1 MERDRSVSLPL
12 KLKKVGF
19 PGERPGE
26 NTLTVWV
33 YTPGRYK
40 VRVAPRRYGPT
51 LLAARELRTGMNR
64 LYATTVGAVVSA
76 IALLVTAHPVFLLT
90 LVACSVAAGWY
101 GMAQALQN
109 PEVN

>member
-1 MERDRSVSLPL
+1 
-12 KLKKVGF
+12 
-19 PGERPGE
+19 
-26 NTLTVWV
+26 
-33 YTPGRYK
+33 
-40 VRVAPRRYGPT
+40 
-51 LLAARELRTGMNR
+51 MNR